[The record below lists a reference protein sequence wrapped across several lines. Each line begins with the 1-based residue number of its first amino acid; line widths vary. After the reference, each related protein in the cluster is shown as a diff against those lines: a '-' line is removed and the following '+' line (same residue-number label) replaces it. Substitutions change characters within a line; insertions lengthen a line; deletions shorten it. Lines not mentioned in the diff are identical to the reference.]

1 MGKSKNTTKPKIS
14 VIIPAYNEENYL
26 DSCLASVV
34 KQKNC
39 PEFEVILV
47 DNNSNDNTVKIAKK
61 YNVVIAKEPKQG
73 VVMARQ
79 KGLSIARGEIIV
91 STDADCIFKED
102 WLRKINDFF
111 STHPDASGLAGH
123 YYFHKG
129 PAWALIFPTMG
140 AFYVWMINKIF
151 GRTIYASAANLSFK
165 KSAFSSGYETNYFQG
180 ADERGVV
187 IEVSKYGKV
196 YTTLANPVL
205 TSSRRVNQ
213 GFLHSIFVTVGYYY
227 AFNVWQTKK
236 TGTSSIGGHPAI
248 RNDSRMQ
255 HLPLIIAQWAI
266 ALGLIISFI
275 LIKRRIL

>member
-1 MGKSKNTTKPKIS
+1 MVKSKNLSKPVIS

-26 DSCLASVV
+26 ADCLKTVTN
-34 KQKNC
+34 QKNC
-39 PEFEVILV
+39 PEYEVILV

-61 YNVVIAKEPKQG
+61 YNVIVASEPEQG

-79 KGLSIARGEIIV
+79 KGLSMASGEIIV
-91 STDADCIFKED
+91 STDADCIFKDD
-102 WLRKINDFF
+102 WLQKIDDFF
-111 STHPDASGLAGH
+111 KKHPDANGLAGH

-129 PAWALIFPTMG
+129 PTWALIFPTLG
-140 AFYVWMINKIF
+140 AIYVWMINKIT

-165 KSAFSSGYETNYFQG
+165 KSAFSCGYQTNYYQG

-187 IEVSKYGKV
+187 VEVSKHGKF
-196 YTTLANPVL
+196 YTILTNLVL

-227 AFNVWQTKK
+227 AYNVWQTKK
-236 TGTSSIGGHPAI
+236 NGKSSIGGHPVI

-255 HLPLIIAQWAI
+255 HMPLIIAQWAV
-266 ALGLIISFI
+266 AVGIIIGFI
-275 LIKRRIL
+275 IIKRRLL

>member
-1 MGKSKNTTKPKIS
+1 MAKLKNTSKPKIS

-26 DSCLASVV
+26 DSCLSSIS

-39 PEFEVILV
+39 PEYEVILV

-61 YNVVIAKEPKQG
+61 YNVIVVNEPKQG

-79 KGLSIARGEIIV
+79 KGLSIAKGEIIV
-91 STDADCIFKED
+91 STDADCIFKDD
-102 WLRKINDFF
+102 WLHKINKFF
-111 STHPDASGLAGH
+111 VTHPDASGLAGH

-140 AFYVWMINKIF
+140 AFYVWIINKIF
-151 GRTIYASAANLSFK
+151 GITIYASAANLSYK
-165 KSAFSSGYETNYFQG
+165 KNAFNCGYETNFYQG

-187 IEVSKYGKV
+187 NEVSRHGKV
-196 YTTLANPVL
+196 HTTLANPVL

-227 AFNVWQTKK
+227 AYNVWQTKK
-236 TGTSSIGGHPAI
+236 TGISSIGGHPAI

-255 HLPLIIAQWAI
+255 HIPLIIAQWGI
-266 ALGLIISFI
+266 VIGLVIGFI